1 MVRVNMLCSLYEQ
14 GFKEDDDAARG
25 RLKILVDLAGKRGY
39 RDGASVLFPD
49 LSEDFVRK
57 ICWNI
62 SSLLSED
69 DYSSCGVSL
78 NGRRKNRK
86 I

>member
-1 MVRVNMLCSLYEQ
+1 VVRVNMLCGLYER
-14 GFKEDDDAARG
+14 GFKEDDEAARG

-39 RDGASVLFPD
+39 RDGASVLFPY
-49 LSEDFVRK
+49 LSEDFVRRV
-57 ICWNI
+57 CWNI

-69 DYSSCGVSL
+69 DFSSCGVSP
-78 NGRRKNRK
+78 NGGRKGRK